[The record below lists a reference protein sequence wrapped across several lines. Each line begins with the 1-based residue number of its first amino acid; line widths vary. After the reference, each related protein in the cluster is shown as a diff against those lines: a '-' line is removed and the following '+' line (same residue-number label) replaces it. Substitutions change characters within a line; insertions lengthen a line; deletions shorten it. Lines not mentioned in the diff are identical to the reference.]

1 MDTKQTTTLVGWMIL
16 ALILTGLLGLF
27 TGFLS
32 FINDYNYI
40 GTGLCLIASALAF
53 GTVLKMFR

>member
-1 MDTKQTTTLVGWMIL
+1 MDKQQNNALAGWMVI
-16 ALILTGLLGLF
+16 ALIVIGLLGLF

-32 FINDYNYI
+32 FINEYNYI

-53 GTVLKMFR
+53 GTVLKMYR

>member
-1 MDTKQTTTLVGWMIL
+1 MDKKQTTALAGWMIL

-32 FINDYNYI
+32 FTNDYNYI

>member
-1 MDTKQTTTLVGWMIL
+1 MDKKQTTTLAGWMIL

-53 GTVLKMFR
+53 GTVLKMFH

>member
-1 MDTKQTTTLVGWMIL
+1 MDKKQTTALAGWMIL